1 MNVIL
6 KAIVSNSDM
15 IKNYKTCR
23 EKAENYGKIIIL
35 KNNVPDAVL
44 MSIKEY
50 ERISILIEHFKR
62 LESKDLVWFTD
73 SLAKEDLEKITPLI
87 TLR

>member
-1 MNVIL
+1 MNVLL

-15 IKNYKTCR
+15 IKSYKTCR
-23 EKAENYGKIIIL
+23 EKAENFCKIIIL

-50 ERISILIEHFKR
+50 ERISILIEHLKR
-62 LESKDLVWFTD
+62 LESDDLARVIA
-73 SLAKEDLEKITPLI
+73 SLAKEDLEKITSLI
-87 TLR
+87 TLK